1 MRELVL
7 SFNPTLDNA
16 QWATIA
22 VRQVVTALLDST
34 DVNLTEDRDTFLSA
48 IELAAGEA
56 CCNAVKHGPDN
67 GADKIKVS
75 ISLNNTESKLT
86 VAVSDGNPAYDFS
99 EREPDFEAMA
109 ESGYGI
115 HIMRTLMDKV
125 AYRRDKGRN
134 IVIMEK
140 QIQQGDER

>member
-1 MRELVL
+1 MRELEM

-22 VRQVVTALLDST
+22 VRQVVDVLLDST
-34 DVNLTEDRDTFLSA
+34 EENLTEDREKFLSA

-56 CCNAVKHGPDN
+56 CCNAVKHGPDKEE
-67 GADKIKVS
+67 DKIQVS
-75 ISLNNTESKLT
+75 ISFNNTESKLS
-86 VAVSDGNPAYDFS
+86 VAVSDGNPAYEFS
-99 EREPDFEAMA
+99 EREPDFAAIPEN
-109 ESGYGI
+109 GYGL

-125 AYRRDKGRN
+125 TYRRDRGRN
-134 IVIMEK
+134 TVIMEK